1 MRGTRGRGT
10 CPAPGGSRRRAH
22 WQTHDAAPAAAWC
35 CGVPVRVA
43 ISGSGNPGVTVA
55 IPSCA
60 TVTFMIALTIFASV
74 PGPKEPSESRFSPQ
88 PGGRSR
94 PGSSS
99 ASRKPSYDFRV
110 PADHPMAP
118 ETLSQRSVTR

>member
-74 PGPKEPSESRFSPQ
+74 PGPKEPSRVRVTVLRLSTAR
-88 PGGRSR
+88 R
-94 PGSSS
+94 PLQ
-99 ASRKPSYDFRV
+99 ARLEFRI
-110 PADHPMAP
+110 AQ
-118 ETLSQRSVTR
+118 TIL